1 MSKKNRVNHS
11 TVTWGKQNMMYD
23 GLECPKC
30 GKHTIIQRS
39 NDLFQC
45 LNCDFVR
52 DLSYTYT
59 SEPINTPPPEFFEVE
74 PASTAPS
81 KQPDDAWDAVGAVI
95 IFVILALFLGL

>member
-1 MSKKNRVNHS
+1 
-11 TVTWGKQNMMYD
+11 MMHD

-52 DLSYTYT
+52 DFSYIP
-59 SEPINTPPPEFFEVE
+59 EPQIPKPQVPKPQIEVE
-74 PASTAPS
+74 PEPPPS
-81 KQPDDAWDAVGAVI
+81 VQPPDDAWDAVGAVM
-95 IFVILALFLGL
+95 IFVILVLFLGI

>member
-1 MSKKNRVNHS
+1 
-11 TVTWGKQNMMYD
+11 MMHD

-30 GKHTIIQRS
+30 GKHTIIQRN

-52 DLSYTYT
+52 DFSYV
-59 SEPINTPPPEFFEVE
+59 PEQISVPQPDFEVE
-74 PASTAPS
+74 YTPVASKP
-81 KQPDDAWDAVGAVI
+81 QPDDAWDAVGAVI

>member
-1 MSKKNRVNHS
+1 MIH
-11 TVTWGKQNMMYD
+11 D

-52 DLSYTYT
+52 DFSFV
-59 SEPINTPPPEFFEVE
+59 SEPVHLPPQTFELEEYPPV
-74 PASTAPS
+74 ASKPQS
-81 KQPDDAWDAVGAVI
+81 EDDAWDAVGAVI
-95 IFVILALFLGL
+95 IFVILALLLGL

>member
-1 MSKKNRVNHS
+1 
-11 TVTWGKQNMMYD
+11 MMYD

-59 SEPINTPPPEFFEVE
+59 STSEQINIPPPKVFENE
-74 PASTAPS
+74 PVPTGPPT
-81 KQPDDAWDAVGAVI
+81 QPDDAWDAVGAVI

>member
-1 MSKKNRVNHS
+1 
-11 TVTWGKQNMMYD
+11 MMHD

-52 DLSYTYT
+52 DFSYIPEPVHLPPSSFEIENYT
-59 SEPINTPPPEFFEVE
+59 PVTSKPQSE
-74 PASTAPS
+74 
-81 KQPDDAWDAVGAVI
+81 DDAWDAVGAVM
-95 IFVILALFLGL
+95 IFVIFALLLGL